1 MPVTGRKNFTF
12 KEDFANEKTFDQHG
26 SGGQYGSQH
35 HTCPCFCIRGG
46 QQPETVIGQEIDR
59 QNSSEDYSEVSS
71 LDQLTYTGN
80 ECKVRLKENIV
91 MTTAVTVNSGNRLTI
106 DLNGHTLTA
115 PENDRAFRIQDGAL
129 TIEDSIGTGV
139 IQGSGTVTSYGG
151 NGGAI
156 WMSSSDSNNALT
168 LTGGTIRGFTAK
180 YGAGVYMGSGTFHMT
195 GGAIQNCLA
204 TDGGLAD
211 GGGVYVF
218 GGSFELTDGTISA
231 CKANNAGGGVY
242 VSSGS
247 FEMSGGSIENCTAH
261 EGAGVKVYASNGKT
275 ASFSMNGS
283 GEIKNCNQNGVSVS
297 AIGNGTPEFT
307 MDGGTIE
314 GSSGYGVWVAA
325 GSAVMSGGSV
335 KDSERYDIYIGRSA
349 TLTVNNTQVGGT
361 VMNMGAIT
369 GQGSAEFTGTVENL
383 GYVGAGKITGCKIHR
398 IEHRSPYKGT
408 IENSTWDEYVYLL
421 GYRWPA
427 EKIPSAAGES
437 ISLKFP
443 SYISEPAAM
452 TNTLVIPEGVTVTV
466 DLAGKP
472 VSADTTVTSD
482 IKIINHGTLT
492 LIDSSTGGTLS
503 IPIENDGVLN
513 ANGGTVTGEVTNKGT
528 IQATGTP
535 VTKFTGTLV
544 NEEGA
549 SVTAGNFMDCT
560 ITNNGGT
567 IGGDAIF
574 DRPEPDPEQP
584 GAGSEDGGAGAVIA
598 ALAVGTVVVGGGI
611 LLAHSYI
618 QNNLPEGFAV
628 PETRRELAVVLWNMA
643 SKPEPASQQTYTDV
657 QDEEVLKAVC
667 WAVENELV
675 TPETEST
682 LGADV
687 RVNRLQVIGAMYQ
700 TNKRKK

>member
-1 MPVTGRKNFTF
+1 MRP
-12 KEDFANEKTFDQHG
+12 
-26 SGGQYGSQH
+26 
-35 HTCPCFCIRGG
+35 GG

-59 QNSSEDYSEVSS
+59 QNSSGDYLEVSS
-71 LDQLTYTGN
+71 LDQLTYINN
-80 ECKVRLKENIV
+80 ECKVRLTKDIV
-91 MTTAVTVNSGNRLTI
+91 MTKAVTVNNGNSLTI

-115 PENDRAFRIQDGAL
+115 AANSQAFRIQGGAL

-139 IQGSGTVTSYGG
+139 IQGSGTVTG

-168 LTGGTIRGFTAK
+168 LTGGTIRGFTA
-180 YGAGVYMGSGTFHMT
+180 T
-195 GGAIQNCLA
+195 
-204 TDGGLAD
+204 D
-211 GGGVYVF
+211 GGGVYVS
-218 GGSFELTDGTISA
+218 GGSFEMSGGTISA
-231 CKANNAGGGVY
+231 CNAANAGGGVY

-247 FEMSGGSIENCTAH
+247 FEMSGGTIENCTAH
-261 EGAGVKVYASNGKT
+261 EGAGVKVLASSGK
-275 ASFSMNGS
+275 ASFSMSGS
-283 GEIKNCNQNGVSVS
+283 GEIKNCNQDGVSIA
-297 AIGNGTPEFT
+297 AIGGTSEFS
-307 MDGGTIE
+307 MSGGTIE
-314 GSSGYGVWVAA
+314 DNSGFGVWVDN

-335 KDSERYDIYIGRSA
+335 KGSERYDIYIGSRA
-349 TLTVNNTQVGGT
+349 ALTVKNTQVGGT
-361 VMNMGAIT
+361 VLNLGKIT
-369 GQGSAEFTGTVENL
+369 GQGSAEFTGTVENS
-383 GYVGAGKITGCKIHR
+383 GYAVAEITGCKIHR

-408 IENSTWDEYVYLL
+408 ITDSPCDEYVYLL
-421 GYRWPA
+421 GRSW
-427 EKIPSAAGES
+427 KIPSGAGES
-437 ISLKFP
+437 ITLKVS
-443 SYISEPAAM
+443 SYLPPVMENP
-452 TNTLVIPEGVTVTV
+452 LEIPKGVTVTV
-466 DLAGKP
+466 DLAGKTL
-472 VSADTTVTSD
+472 SAKESD
-482 IKIINHGTLT
+482 FKIINHGTLT

-503 IPIENDGVLN
+503 IPIENDGILN
-513 ANGGTVTGEVTNKGT
+513 ANGGTVTSKVTNKGT

-549 SVTAGNFMDCT
+549 SVTAGDFMDCT
-560 ITNNGGT
+560 ITNNGGM
-567 IGGDAIF
+567 IGGDAIL
-574 DRPEPDPEQP
+574 DKPEPDPEQP

-598 ALAVGTVVVGGGI
+598 ALAVGTAVVGGGI

-628 PETRRELAVVLWNMA
+628 PETRQELAVVLWNMA
-643 SKPEPASQQTYTDV
+643 GKPEPASQQTYTDV

>member
-1 MPVTGRKNFTF
+1 MKKRLISMVLAVSMAVSIMPAPA
-12 KEDFANEKTFDQHG
+12 FA
-26 SGGQYGSQH
+26 S
-35 HTCPCFCIRGG
+35 GG

-59 QNSSEDYSEVSS
+59 QNSSGDYLEVSS
-71 LDQLTYTGN
+71 LDQLTYINN
-80 ECKVRLKENIV
+80 ECKVRLTKDIV
-91 MTTAVTVNSGNRLTI
+91 MTKAVTVNNGNSLTI

-115 PENDRAFRIQDGAL
+115 AANSQAFRIQGGAL

-139 IQGSGTVTSYGG
+139 IQGSGTVTG

-168 LTGGTIRGFTAK
+168 LTGGTIRGFTA
-180 YGAGVYMGSGTFHMT
+180 T
-195 GGAIQNCLA
+195 
-204 TDGGLAD
+204 D
-211 GGGVYVF
+211 GGGVYVD
-218 GGSFELTDGTISA
+218 GGSFEMSGGTISA
-231 CKANNAGGGVY
+231 CNATNAGGGVY

-247 FEMSGGSIENCTAH
+247 FKMSGGSIEDCTAH

-275 ASFSMNGS
+275 ASFSMTGGEIQNCNTDGVSIYAIGS
-283 GEIKNCNQNGVSVS
+283 GTS
-297 AIGNGTPEFT
+297 EFT
-307 MDGGTIE
+307 MTGGTIE
-314 GSSGYGVWVAA
+314 DNGGYGVWVDN

-335 KDSERYDIYIGRSA
+335 KGSERYDIYIGSRA

-361 VMNMGAIT
+361 VLNMGKIT
-369 GQGSAEFTGTVENL
+369 GQGSAEFTGTVENS
-383 GYVGAGKITGCKIHR
+383 GYAAAGITGCKIHR

-408 IENSTWDEYVYLL
+408 IEGSTWDEYVYLL
-421 GYRWPA
+421 GYSWPTA
-427 EKIPSAAGES
+427 KIPSGAGES

-443 SYISEPAAM
+443 SYITPKME
-452 TNTLVIPEGVTVTV
+452 NTLEIPEGVTVTV

-472 VSADTTVTSD
+472 VSADTGASD

-492 LIDSSTGGTLS
+492 LIDSGTDGTLS

-513 ANGGTVTGEVTNKGT
+513 ANGGTVTGKVTNRGT

-535 VTKFTGTLV
+535 VTQFTGTLV
-544 NEEGA
+544 NQEGA
-549 SVTAGNFMDCT
+549 SVTAGDFRGCT

-567 IGGDAIF
+567 IGGGAIL
-574 DRPEPDPEQP
+574 DKPEPDPEQP

-598 ALAVGTVVVGGGI
+598 ALAVGTAVVGGGI

-628 PETRRELAVVLWNMA
+628 PETRQELAVVLWNMA
-643 SKPEPASQQTYTDV
+643 GKPEPASQQTYTDV

>member
-1 MPVTGRKNFTF
+1 MKKRLISMVLAVSMAVSIMPAPA
-12 KEDFANEKTFDQHG
+12 FA
-26 SGGQYGSQH
+26 SG
-35 HTCPCFCIRGG
+35 GG

-59 QNSSEDYSEVSS
+59 QNSSGDYSEVSS

-80 ECKVRLKENIV
+80 ECRVRLTENIV
-91 MTTAVTVNSGNRLTI
+91 MTGAVTVNNGNRLTI

-115 PENDRAFRIQDGAL
+115 AENSRAFFIQNGAL

-139 IQGSGTVTSYGG
+139 IQGSGTVTG

-168 LTGGTIRGFTAK
+168 LTGGTIRGFTA
-180 YGAGVYMGSGTFHMT
+180 T
-195 GGAIQNCLA
+195 
-204 TDGGLAD
+204 D
-211 GGGVYVF
+211 GGGVYVD
-218 GGSFELTDGTISA
+218 GGSFEMSGGTISA
-231 CKANNAGGGVY
+231 CNATNAGGGVY

-247 FEMSGGSIENCTAH
+247 FKMSGGSIEDCTAH

-275 ASFSMNGS
+275 ASFSMTGGEIQNCNTDGVSIYAIGS
-283 GEIKNCNQNGVSVS
+283 GTS
-297 AIGNGTPEFT
+297 EFT
-307 MDGGTIE
+307 MTGGTIE
-314 GSSGYGVWVAA
+314 DNGGYGVWVDN

-335 KDSERYDIYIGRSA
+335 KGSERYDIYIGSRA

-361 VMNMGAIT
+361 VLNMGKIT
-369 GQGSAEFTGTVENL
+369 GQGSAEFTGTVENS
-383 GYVGAGKITGCKIHR
+383 GYAAAGITGCTIHR
-398 IEHRSPYKGT
+398 IEHRFPYKGT
-408 IENSTWDEYVYLL
+408 IEGSPDEYVYLL
-421 GYRWPA
+421 GRSW
-427 EKIPSAAGES
+427 KIPSGAGES
-437 ISLKFP
+437 ITLKVSSYLPPVMENSL
-443 SYISEPAAM
+443 E
-452 TNTLVIPEGVTVTV
+452 IPKGVTVTV
-466 DLAGKP
+466 DLAGKTL
-472 VSADTTVTSD
+472 SAKESD
-482 IKIINHGTLT
+482 FKIINNGTLT
-492 LIDSSTGGTLS
+492 LIDSSTGGALS

-513 ANGGTVTGEVTNKGT
+513 ANGGKVTSEVTNKGT

-535 VTKFTGTLV
+535 VTQFTGTLS

-549 SVTAGNFMDCT
+549 SVTAGDFRGCM

-567 IGGDAIF
+567 IGGGAIW
-574 DRPEPDPEQP
+574 DNPEHDPEQP

-628 PETRRELAVVLWNMA
+628 PETRQELAVVLWNMA
-643 SKPEPASQQTYTDV
+643 GKPEPASQQTYTDV

>member
-1 MPVTGRKNFTF
+1 MRPG
-12 KEDFANEKTFDQHG
+12 
-26 SGGQYGSQH
+26 
-35 HTCPCFCIRGG
+35 GG
-46 QQPETVIGQEIDR
+46 QQPETVIGQEIDQ

-71 LDQLTYTGN
+71 VSSLNQLTYTSN
-80 ECKVRLKENIV
+80 ECKVRLTENIV
-91 MTTAVTVNSGNRLTI
+91 MTTAVTVDNGNSLTI

-115 PENDRAFRIQDGAL
+115 PENDRAFYIRDGAL
-129 TIEDSIGTGV
+129 TIKDGTGTGV
-139 IQGSGTVTSYGG
+139 IQGSGTVTGY
-151 NGGAI
+151 GGAI
-156 WMSSSDSNNALT
+156 WMSSSGGNNVLT

-195 GGAIQNCLA
+195 GGAIQNCSA

-211 GGGVYVF
+211 GGGVYVSS
-218 GGSFELTDGTISA
+218 GSFVMSDGSIEDCT
-231 CKANNAGGGVY
+231 ANNAGGGVY

-247 FEMSGGSIENCTAH
+247 FEMSGGSIEDCTAH
-261 EGAGVKVYASNGKT
+261 EGAGVKVYASSGET
-275 ASFSMNGS
+275 ASFSMKGS
-283 GEIKNCNQNGVSVS
+283 GAIKNCDQNGVSVS

-307 MDGGTIE
+307 MSGGTIE

-325 GSAVMSGGSV
+325 GSAEMSGGSV

-349 TLTVNNTQVGGT
+349 ALTVNNTQVGGT

-383 GYVGAGKITGCKIHR
+383 GYAGAGKITGCKIHR

-408 IENSTWDEYVYLL
+408 IENSTWDEYVYLF
-421 GYRWPA
+421 GYSWPT

-437 ISLKFP
+437 ISLKVP
-443 SYISEPAAM
+443 SYISTPAM
-452 TNTLVIPEGVTVTV
+452 TNTLEIPAGVTVTV

-503 IPIENDGVLN
+503 IPIENDGILN

-560 ITNNGGT
+560 ITSNGGT

-574 DRPEPDPEQP
+574 DKPGPDPEQP

-628 PETRRELAVVLWNMA
+628 PETRQELAVVLWNMA
-643 SKPEPASQQTYTDV
+643 GKPEPASQQTYTDV
-657 QDEEVLKAVC
+657 QDEEVLKAVR
-667 WAVENELV
+667 WAVENGLV

>member
-1 MPVTGRKNFTF
+1 MRP
-12 KEDFANEKTFDQHG
+12 
-26 SGGQYGSQH
+26 
-35 HTCPCFCIRGG
+35 GG
-46 QQPETVIGQEIDR
+46 QQPETVIGQEVDQ
-59 QNSSEDYSEVSS
+59 QNSSGDYLEVSS
-71 LDQLTYTGN
+71 LDQLTYTNN
-80 ECKVRLKENIV
+80 ECKVRLTKDIV
-91 MTTAVTVNSGNRLTI
+91 MTKAVTVNNGNRLTI

-115 PENDRAFRIQDGAL
+115 AENSRAFFIQNGAL

-139 IQGSGTVTSYGG
+139 IQGSGTVTG

-168 LTGGTIRGFTAK
+168 LTGGTIRGFTA
-180 YGAGVYMGSGTFHMT
+180 T
-195 GGAIQNCLA
+195 
-204 TDGGLAD
+204 D
-211 GGGVYVF
+211 GGGVYVD
-218 GGSFELTDGTISA
+218 GGSFEMSGGTISA
-231 CKANNAGGGVY
+231 CNATNAGGGVY

-247 FEMSGGSIENCTAH
+247 FKMSGGSIEDCTAH

-275 ASFSMNGS
+275 ASFSMTGGEIQNCNTDGVSIYAIGS
-283 GEIKNCNQNGVSVS
+283 GTS
-297 AIGNGTPEFT
+297 EFT
-307 MDGGTIE
+307 MTGGTIE
-314 GSSGYGVWVAA
+314 DNGGYGVWVDN

-335 KDSERYDIYIGRSA
+335 KGSERYDIYIGSRA

-361 VMNMGAIT
+361 VLNMGKIT
-369 GQGSAEFTGTVENL
+369 GQGSAEFTGTVENS
-383 GYVGAGKITGCKIHR
+383 GYAAAGITGCTIHR
-398 IEHRSPYKGT
+398 IEHRFPYKGT
-408 IENSTWDEYVYLL
+408 IEGSPDEYVYLL
-421 GYRWPA
+421 GRSW
-427 EKIPSAAGES
+427 KIPSGAGES
-437 ISLKFP
+437 ITLKVSSYLPPVMENSL
-443 SYISEPAAM
+443 E
-452 TNTLVIPEGVTVTV
+452 IPKGVTVTV
-466 DLAGKP
+466 DLAGKTL
-472 VSADTTVTSD
+472 SAKESD
-482 IKIINHGTLT
+482 FKIINNGTLT
-492 LIDSSTGGTLS
+492 LIDSSTGGALS

-513 ANGGTVTGEVTNKGT
+513 ANGGKVTSEVTNKGT

-535 VTKFTGTLV
+535 VTQFTGTLS

-549 SVTAGNFMDCT
+549 SVTAGDFRGCM

-567 IGGDAIF
+567 IGGGAIW
-574 DRPEPDPEQP
+574 DNPEHDPEQP

-628 PETRRELAVVLWNMA
+628 PETRQELAVVLWNMA
-643 SKPEPASQQTYTDV
+643 GKPEPASQQTYTDV

>member
-1 MPVTGRKNFTF
+1 MHPG
-12 KEDFANEKTFDQHG
+12 
-26 SGGQYGSQH
+26 
-35 HTCPCFCIRGG
+35 GG

-71 LDQLTYTGN
+71 LDQLTYTN
-80 ECKVRLKENIV
+80 QECKVRLTENIV
-91 MTTAVTVNSGNRLTI
+91 MTTAVTVNSGNSLTI

-129 TIEDSIGTGV
+129 TIEDGTGTGV

-211 GGGVYVF
+211 GGGVYVS

-261 EGAGVKVYASNGKT
+261 EGAGVKVYASSGET
-275 ASFSMNGS
+275 ASFSMNGF

-307 MDGGTIE
+307 MAGGTIE

-408 IENSTWDEYVYLL
+408 IENSTWEEYVYLL
-421 GYRWPA
+421 GYSWPTA
-427 EKIPSAAGES
+427 KIPSAAGES

-452 TNTLVIPEGVTVTV
+452 TNTLEIPEGVTVTV

-472 VSADTTVTSD
+472 VSADPDASD

-544 NEEGA
+544 NEGGA

-574 DRPEPDPEQP
+574 DKPEPDPEQP

-628 PETRRELAVVLWNMA
+628 PETRQELAVVLWNMA
-643 SKPEPASQQTYTDV
+643 GKPEPASQKTYTDV

>member
-1 MPVTGRKNFTF
+1 M
-12 KEDFANEKTFDQHG
+12 
-26 SGGQYGSQH
+26 
-35 HTCPCFCIRGG
+35 
-46 QQPETVIGQEIDR
+46 IGQEIDR
-59 QNSSEDYSEVSS
+59 QNSSGDYLEVSS
-71 LDQLTYTGN
+71 LDQLTYINN
-80 ECKVRLKENIV
+80 ECKVRLTKDIV
-91 MTTAVTVNSGNRLTI
+91 MTKAVTVNNGNRLTI

-115 PENDRAFRIQDGAL
+115 AANSQAFRIQGGAL

-139 IQGSGTVTSYGG
+139 IQGSGTVTG

-168 LTGGTIRGFTAK
+168 LTGGTIRGFTA
-180 YGAGVYMGSGTFHMT
+180 T
-195 GGAIQNCLA
+195 
-204 TDGGLAD
+204 D
-211 GGGVYVF
+211 GGGVYVD
-218 GGSFELTDGTISA
+218 GGSFEMSGGTISA
-231 CKANNAGGGVY
+231 CNATNAGGGVY

-247 FEMSGGSIENCTAH
+247 FKMSGGSIEDCTAH

-275 ASFSMNGS
+275 ASFSMTGGEIQNCNTDGVSIYAIGS
-283 GEIKNCNQNGVSVS
+283 GTS
-297 AIGNGTPEFT
+297 EFT
-307 MDGGTIE
+307 MTGGTIE
-314 GSSGYGVWVAA
+314 DNGGYGVWVDN

-335 KDSERYDIYIGRSA
+335 KGSERYDIYIGSRA

-361 VMNMGAIT
+361 VLNMGKIT
-369 GQGSAEFTGTVENL
+369 GQGSAEFTGTVENS
-383 GYVGAGKITGCKIHR
+383 GYAVAEITGCKIHR

-408 IENSTWDEYVYLL
+408 ITDSTWDEYVYLL
-421 GYRWPA
+421 GRSW
-427 EKIPSAAGES
+427 KIPSGAGES
-437 ISLKFP
+437 ITLKVS
-443 SYISEPAAM
+443 SYLPPVME
-452 TNTLVIPEGVTVTV
+452 NTLEIPKGVTVTV

-472 VSADTTVTSD
+472 LSAKESD
-482 IKIINHGTLT
+482 FKIINNGTLT
-492 LIDSSTGGTLS
+492 LIDSGTDGTLS

-513 ANGGTVTGEVTNKGT
+513 ANGGTVASEVTNKGT

-535 VTKFTGTLV
+535 VTNFTGTLV

-549 SVTAGNFMDCT
+549 SVTAGNFKDCT

-567 IGGDAIF
+567 IGGDAILEN
-574 DRPEPDPEQP
+574 PEPDPEQP

-598 ALAVGTVVVGGGI
+598 ALAVGTAVVGGGI

-628 PETRRELAVVLWNMA
+628 PETRQELAVVLWNMA
-643 SKPEPASQQTYTDV
+643 GKPEPASQQTYTDV

>member
-1 MPVTGRKNFTF
+1 MRPG
-12 KEDFANEKTFDQHG
+12 
-26 SGGQYGSQH
+26 
-35 HTCPCFCIRGG
+35 GG

-71 LDQLTYTGN
+71 LDQLIYTNN
-80 ECKVRLKENIV
+80 ECKVRLTENIV
-91 MTTAVTVNSGNRLTI
+91 MTGAVTVNNGNSLTI

-115 PENDRAFRIQDGAL
+115 AENSQAFRIQNGAL
-129 TIEDSIGTGV
+129 TIEDSGSTGV
-139 IQGSGTVTSYGG
+139 IQGSGTVTG

-168 LTGGTIRGFTAK
+168 LTGGTIRGFTA
-180 YGAGVYMGSGTFHMT
+180 T
-195 GGAIQNCLA
+195 
-204 TDGGLAD
+204 D
-211 GGGVYVF
+211 GGGVYVS
-218 GGSFELTDGTISA
+218 GGSFKMTDGTISTCNA
-231 CKANNAGGGVY
+231 TNAGGGVY

-261 EGAGVKVYASNGKT
+261 EGAGVKVLASSGK
-275 ASFSMNGS
+275 ASFSMSGS
-283 GEIKNCNQNGVSVS
+283 GEIKNCNQDGVSIA
-297 AIGNGTPEFT
+297 AIGGTSEFS
-307 MDGGTIE
+307 MSGGTIE
-314 GSSGYGVWVAA
+314 DNSGFGVWVDN

-335 KDSERYDIYIGRSA
+335 KGSERYDIYIGSRA
-349 TLTVNNTQVGGT
+349 ALTVKNTQVGGT
-361 VMNMGAIT
+361 VLNLGKIT
-369 GQGSAEFTGTVENL
+369 GQGSAEFTGTVENS
-383 GYVGAGKITGCKIHR
+383 GYAVAGITGCKIHR

-408 IENSTWDEYVYLL
+408 ITDSPCDEYVYLL
-421 GYRWPA
+421 GRSW
-427 EKIPSAAGES
+427 KIPSGAGES
-437 ISLKFP
+437 ITLKVSSYLPPVMENSL
-443 SYISEPAAM
+443 E
-452 TNTLVIPEGVTVTV
+452 IPKGVTVTV
-466 DLAGKP
+466 DLAGKTL
-472 VSADTTVTSD
+472 SAKESD
-482 IKIINHGTLT
+482 FKIINHGTLT

-503 IPIENDGVLN
+503 IPIENDDDGVLN
-513 ANGGTVTGEVTNKGT
+513 ANGGKVTSEVTNKGT

-535 VTKFTGTLV
+535 VTQFTGTLV
-544 NEEGA
+544 NQEGA
-549 SVTAGNFMDCT
+549 SVTAGDFRGCM

-574 DRPEPDPEQP
+574 DKPEHDPEQP

-628 PETRRELAVVLWNMA
+628 PETRQELAVVLWNMA
-643 SKPEPASQQTYTDV
+643 GKPEPASQQTYTDV

>member
-1 MPVTGRKNFTF
+1 M
-12 KEDFANEKTFDQHG
+12 
-26 SGGQYGSQH
+26 
-35 HTCPCFCIRGG
+35 
-46 QQPETVIGQEIDR
+46 IGQEIDR

-80 ECKVRLKENIV
+80 ECRVRLTENIV
-91 MTTAVTVNSGNRLTI
+91 MTGAVTVNNGNRLTI

-115 PENDRAFRIQDGAL
+115 AENSRAFFIQNGAL

-139 IQGSGTVTSYGG
+139 IQGSGTVTG

-168 LTGGTIRGFTAK
+168 LTGGTIRGFTA
-180 YGAGVYMGSGTFHMT
+180 T
-195 GGAIQNCLA
+195 
-204 TDGGLAD
+204 D
-211 GGGVYVF
+211 GGGVYVD
-218 GGSFELTDGTISA
+218 GGSFEMSGGTISA
-231 CKANNAGGGVY
+231 CNATNAGGGVY

-247 FEMSGGSIENCTAH
+247 FKMSGGSIEDCTAH

-275 ASFSMNGS
+275 ASFSMTGGEIQNCNTDGVSIYAIGS
-283 GEIKNCNQNGVSVS
+283 GTS
-297 AIGNGTPEFT
+297 EFT
-307 MDGGTIE
+307 MTGGTIE
-314 GSSGYGVWVAA
+314 DNGGYGVWVDN

-335 KDSERYDIYIGRSA
+335 KGSERYDIYIGSRA

-361 VMNMGAIT
+361 VLNMGKIT
-369 GQGSAEFTGTVENL
+369 GQGSAEFTGTVENS
-383 GYVGAGKITGCKIHR
+383 GYAAAGITGCTIHR
-398 IEHRSPYKGT
+398 IEHRFPYKGT
-408 IENSTWDEYVYLL
+408 IEGSPDEYVYLL
-421 GYRWPA
+421 GRSW
-427 EKIPSAAGES
+427 KIPSGAGES
-437 ISLKFP
+437 ITLKVSSYLPPVMENSL
-443 SYISEPAAM
+443 E
-452 TNTLVIPEGVTVTV
+452 IPKGVTVTV
-466 DLAGKP
+466 DLAGKTL
-472 VSADTTVTSD
+472 SAKESD
-482 IKIINHGTLT
+482 FKIINNGTLT
-492 LIDSSTGGTLS
+492 LIDSSTGGALS

-513 ANGGTVTGEVTNKGT
+513 ANGGKVTSEVTNKGT

-535 VTKFTGTLV
+535 VTQFTGTLS

-549 SVTAGNFMDCT
+549 SVTAGDFRGCM

-567 IGGDAIF
+567 IGGGAIW
-574 DRPEPDPEQP
+574 DNPEHDPEQP

-628 PETRRELAVVLWNMA
+628 PETRQELAVVLWNMA
-643 SKPEPASQQTYTDV
+643 GKPEPASQQTYTDV

>member
-1 MPVTGRKNFTF
+1 MR
-12 KEDFANEKTFDQHG
+12 
-26 SGGQYGSQH
+26 
-35 HTCPCFCIRGG
+35 RGG

-71 LDQLTYTGN
+71 LDQLTYTNN
-80 ECKVRLKENIV
+80 ECKVRLTENIV
-91 MTTAVTVNSGNRLTI
+91 MTGAVTVNNGNRLTI

-115 PENDRAFRIQDGAL
+115 AENSRAFFIQNGAL
-129 TIEDSIGTGV
+129 TIEDSGSTGV
-139 IQGSGTVTSYGG
+139 IQGSGTVTG

-168 LTGGTIRGFTAK
+168 LTGGTIRGFTA
-180 YGAGVYMGSGTFHMT
+180 T
-195 GGAIQNCLA
+195 
-204 TDGGLAD
+204 D
-211 GGGVYVF
+211 GGGVYVS
-218 GGSFELTDGTISA
+218 GGSFKMTDGTISTCNA
-231 CKANNAGGGVY
+231 TNAGGGVY

-261 EGAGVKVYASNGKT
+261 EGAGVKVLASSGK
-275 ASFSMNGS
+275 ASFSMSGS
-283 GEIKNCNQNGVSVS
+283 GEIKNCNQDGVSIA
-297 AIGNGTPEFT
+297 AIGGTSEFS
-307 MDGGTIE
+307 MSGGTIE
-314 GSSGYGVWVAA
+314 DNSGFGVWVDN

-335 KDSERYDIYIGRSA
+335 KGSERYDIYIGSRA
-349 TLTVNNTQVGGT
+349 ALTVKNTQVGGT
-361 VMNMGAIT
+361 VLNLGKIT
-369 GQGSAEFTGTVENL
+369 GQGSAEFTGTVENS
-383 GYVGAGKITGCKIHR
+383 GYAVAEITGCKIHR
-398 IEHRSPYKGT
+398 IEHRFPYKGT
-408 IENSTWDEYVYLL
+408 IEGSPDEYVYLL
-421 GYRWPA
+421 GHSWPTA
-427 EKIPSAAGES
+427 KIPSAAGES
-437 ISLKFP
+437 ISLKVP
-443 SYISEPAAM
+443 SYITATME
-452 TNTLVIPEGVTVTV
+452 NTLVIPEGVTVTV

-472 VSADTTVTSD
+472 VSADAETSD

-492 LIDSSTGGTLS
+492 LIDSGTDGALS
-503 IPIENDGVLN
+503 IPIENDGILN
-513 ANGGTVTGEVTNKGT
+513 ANGGTVTSEVTNKGT

-535 VTKFTGTLV
+535 VTQFTGTLF

-549 SVTAGNFMDCT
+549 SVTAGDFRDCT

-567 IGGDAIF
+567 IGGDAIW
-574 DRPEPDPEQP
+574 DNPEPGPEQP

-598 ALAVGTVVVGGGI
+598 ALAVGTAVVGGGI

-628 PETRRELAVVLWNMA
+628 PETRQELAVVLWNMA
-643 SKPEPASQQTYTDV
+643 GKPEPASQQTYTDV

>member
-1 MPVTGRKNFTF
+1 M
-12 KEDFANEKTFDQHG
+12 
-26 SGGQYGSQH
+26 
-35 HTCPCFCIRGG
+35 
-46 QQPETVIGQEIDR
+46 IGQEIDR

-71 LDQLTYTGN
+71 LDQLTYTNN
-80 ECKVRLKENIV
+80 ECKVRLTENIV
-91 MTTAVTVNSGNRLTI
+91 MTGAVTVNNGNRLTI

-115 PENDRAFRIQDGAL
+115 AENSRAFFIQNGAL
-129 TIEDSIGTGV
+129 TIEDSIGGGV
-139 IQGSGTVTSYGG
+139 IQGSGTVNGY
-151 NGGAI
+151 GGAI
-156 WMSSSDSNNALT
+156 LMNGSDSNNALT
-168 LTGGTIRGFTAK
+168 LAGGTIRGFTAK
-180 YGAGVYMGSGTFHMT
+180 YGAGVSMGNGTFRMT
-195 GGAIQNCLA
+195 GGAIRNCSA
-204 TDGGLAD
+204 TGGKAD
-211 GGGVYVF
+211 GGGVYVS
-218 GGSFELTDGTISA
+218 GGSFEMSDGTISA
-231 CKANNAGGGVY
+231 CNAANAGGGVY
-242 VSSGS
+242 VLSGS
-247 FEMSGGSIENCTAH
+247 FEMSGGSIEDCTAY
-261 EGAGVKVYASNGKT
+261 EGAGVKVYPSSGKT
-275 ASFSMNGS
+275 ASFSMTG
-283 GEIKNCNQNGVSVS
+283 GEIKNCNTNGVSIY
-297 AIGNGTPEFT
+297 AIGGTSEFS
-307 MDGGTIE
+307 MSGGTIE
-314 GSSGYGVWVAA
+314 DNGGDGVRVDA

-335 KDSERYDIYIGRSA
+335 TRSELYDIRIGSSA

-361 VMNMGAIT
+361 VLNMGKIT
-369 GQGSAEFTGTVENL
+369 GNGSAKFTGTVENS
-383 GYVGAGKITGCKIHR
+383 GSAVAEITGCKIHR

-421 GYRWPA
+421 GRSW
-427 EKIPSAAGES
+427 KIPSGAGES
-437 ISLKFP
+437 ITLKVS
-443 SYISEPAAM
+443 SYLPPVME
-452 TNTLVIPEGVTVTV
+452 NTLEIPKGVTVTV

-472 VSADTTVTSD
+472 LSAKESD
-482 IKIINHGTLT
+482 FKIINNGTLT

-513 ANGGTVTGEVTNKGT
+513 ANGGKVTSEVTNRGT

-535 VTKFTGTLV
+535 VTQFTGTLV

-549 SVTAGNFMDCT
+549 SVTAGDFRDCT

-567 IGGDAIF
+567 IGGDAIW
-574 DRPEPDPEQP
+574 DNPEPGPEQP

-598 ALAVGTVVVGGGI
+598 ALAVGTAVVGGGI

-628 PETRRELAVVLWNMA
+628 PETRQELAVVLWNMA
-643 SKPEPASQQTYTDV
+643 GKPEPASQQTYTDV

>member
-1 MPVTGRKNFTF
+1 M
-12 KEDFANEKTFDQHG
+12 
-26 SGGQYGSQH
+26 
-35 HTCPCFCIRGG
+35 
-46 QQPETVIGQEIDR
+46 IGQEIDR
-59 QNSSEDYSEVSS
+59 QNSSGDYLEVSS
-71 LDQLTYTGN
+71 LDQLTYINN
-80 ECKVRLKENIV
+80 ECKVRLTKDIV
-91 MTTAVTVNSGNRLTI
+91 MTKAVTVNNGNSLTI

-115 PENDRAFRIQDGAL
+115 AANSQAFRIQGGAL

-139 IQGSGTVTSYGG
+139 IQGSGTVTG

-168 LTGGTIRGFTAK
+168 LTGGTIRGFTA
-180 YGAGVYMGSGTFHMT
+180 T
-195 GGAIQNCLA
+195 
-204 TDGGLAD
+204 D
-211 GGGVYVF
+211 GGGVYVD
-218 GGSFELTDGTISA
+218 GGSFEMSGGTISA
-231 CKANNAGGGVY
+231 CNATNAGGGVY

-247 FEMSGGSIENCTAH
+247 FKMSGGSIEDCTAH

-275 ASFSMNGS
+275 ASFSMTGGEIQNCNTDGVSIYAIGS
-283 GEIKNCNQNGVSVS
+283 GTS
-297 AIGNGTPEFT
+297 EFT
-307 MDGGTIE
+307 MTGGTIE
-314 GSSGYGVWVAA
+314 DNGGYGVWVDN

-335 KDSERYDIYIGRSA
+335 KGSERYDIYIGSRA

-361 VMNMGAIT
+361 VLNMGKIT
-369 GQGSAEFTGTVENL
+369 GQGSAEFTGTVENS
-383 GYVGAGKITGCKIHR
+383 GYAAAGITGCKIHR

-408 IENSTWDEYVYLL
+408 IEGSTWDEYVYLL
-421 GYRWPA
+421 SYSWPTA
-427 EKIPSAAGES
+427 KIPSGAGES

-443 SYISEPAAM
+443 SYITPKME
-452 TNTLVIPEGVTVTV
+452 NTLEIPEGVTVTV

-472 VSADTTVTSD
+472 VSADTGASD

-492 LIDSSTGGTLS
+492 LIDSGTDGTLS
-503 IPIENDGVLN
+503 IPIKNDGVLN
-513 ANGGTVTGEVTNKGT
+513 ANGGTVTGKVTNRGT

-535 VTKFTGTLV
+535 VTQFTGTLV
-544 NEEGA
+544 NQEGA
-549 SVTAGNFMDCT
+549 SVTAGDFRGCT

-567 IGGDAIF
+567 IGGGAIL
-574 DRPEPDPEQP
+574 DKPEPDPEQP

-628 PETRRELAVVLWNMA
+628 PETRQELAVVLWNMA
-643 SKPEPASQQTYTDV
+643 GKPEPASQQTYTDV

>member
-1 MPVTGRKNFTF
+1 MRPG
-12 KEDFANEKTFDQHG
+12 
-26 SGGQYGSQH
+26 
-35 HTCPCFCIRGG
+35 GG

-59 QNSSEDYSEVSS
+59 QNSSGDYLEVSS
-71 LDQLTYTGN
+71 LDQLTYINN
-80 ECKVRLKENIV
+80 ECKVRLTKDIV
-91 MTTAVTVNSGNRLTI
+91 MTKAVTVNNGNSLTI

-115 PENDRAFRIQDGAL
+115 AANSQAFRIQGGAL

-139 IQGSGTVTSYGG
+139 IQGSGTVTG

-168 LTGGTIRGFTAK
+168 LTGGTIRGFTA
-180 YGAGVYMGSGTFHMT
+180 T
-195 GGAIQNCLA
+195 
-204 TDGGLAD
+204 D
-211 GGGVYVF
+211 GGGVYVD
-218 GGSFELTDGTISA
+218 GGSFEMSGGTISA
-231 CKANNAGGGVY
+231 CNATNAGGGVY

-247 FEMSGGSIENCTAH
+247 FKMSGGSIEDCTAH

-275 ASFSMNGS
+275 ASFSMTGGEIQNCNTDGVSIYAIGS
-283 GEIKNCNQNGVSVS
+283 GTS
-297 AIGNGTPEFT
+297 EFT
-307 MDGGTIE
+307 MTGGTIE
-314 GSSGYGVWVAA
+314 DNGGYGVWVDN

-335 KDSERYDIYIGRSA
+335 KGSERYDIYIGSRA

-361 VMNMGAIT
+361 VLNMGKIT
-369 GQGSAEFTGTVENL
+369 GQGSAEFTGTVENS
-383 GYVGAGKITGCKIHR
+383 GYAAAGITGCKIHR

-408 IENSTWDEYVYLL
+408 ITDSPCDEYVYLL
-421 GYRWPA
+421 GRSW
-427 EKIPSAAGES
+427 KIPSGAGES
-437 ISLKFP
+437 ITLKVSSYLPPVMENSL
-443 SYISEPAAM
+443 E
-452 TNTLVIPEGVTVTV
+452 IPKGVTVTV
-466 DLAGKP
+466 DLAGKTL
-472 VSADTTVTSD
+472 SAKESD
-482 IKIINHGTLT
+482 FKIINNGTLT
-492 LIDSSTGGTLS
+492 LIDSSTGGALS

-513 ANGGTVTGEVTNKGT
+513 ANGGKVTSEVTNKGT

-535 VTKFTGTLV
+535 VTQFTGTLV
-544 NEEGA
+544 NQEGA
-549 SVTAGNFMDCT
+549 SVTAGDFRGCM

-567 IGGDAIF
+567 IGGGAIW
-574 DRPEPDPEQP
+574 DNPEHDPEQP

-628 PETRRELAVVLWNMA
+628 PETRQELAVVLWNMA
-643 SKPEPASQQTYTDV
+643 GKPEPASQQTYTDV

>member
-1 MPVTGRKNFTF
+1 MKKRLISMVLAVSMAVSIMPAPA
-12 KEDFANEKTFDQHG
+12 FA
-26 SGGQYGSQH
+26 SG
-35 HTCPCFCIRGG
+35 GG

-59 QNSSEDYSEVSS
+59 QNSSGDYLEVSS
-71 LDQLTYTGN
+71 LDQLTYINN
-80 ECKVRLKENIV
+80 ECKVRLTKDIV
-91 MTTAVTVNSGNRLTI
+91 MTKAVTVNNGNSLTI

-115 PENDRAFRIQDGAL
+115 AANSQAFRIQGGAL

-139 IQGSGTVTSYGG
+139 IQGSGTVTG

-168 LTGGTIRGFTAK
+168 LTGGTIRGFTA
-180 YGAGVYMGSGTFHMT
+180 T
-195 GGAIQNCLA
+195 
-204 TDGGLAD
+204 D
-211 GGGVYVF
+211 GGGVYVD
-218 GGSFELTDGTISA
+218 GGSFEMSGGTISA
-231 CKANNAGGGVY
+231 CNATNAGGGVY

-247 FEMSGGSIENCTAH
+247 FKMSGGSIEDCTAH

-275 ASFSMNGS
+275 ASFSMTGGEIQNCNTDGVSIYAIGS
-283 GEIKNCNQNGVSVS
+283 GTS
-297 AIGNGTPEFT
+297 EFT
-307 MDGGTIE
+307 MTGGTIE
-314 GSSGYGVWVAA
+314 DNGGYGVWVDN

-335 KDSERYDIYIGRSA
+335 KGSERYDIYIGSRA

-361 VMNMGAIT
+361 VLNMGKIT
-369 GQGSAEFTGTVENL
+369 GQGSAEFTGTVENS
-383 GYVGAGKITGCKIHR
+383 GYAVAEITGCKIHR

-408 IENSTWDEYVYLL
+408 IEGSTWDEYVYLL
-421 GYRWPA
+421 GYSWPTA
-427 EKIPSAAGES
+427 KIPSGAGES

-443 SYISEPAAM
+443 SYITPKME
-452 TNTLVIPEGVTVTV
+452 NTLEIPEGVTVTV

-472 VSADTTVTSD
+472 VSADTGASD

-492 LIDSSTGGTLS
+492 LIDSGTDGALS

-513 ANGGTVTGEVTNKGT
+513 ANGGTVTSEVTNKGT

-567 IGGDAIF
+567 IGGDAIL
-574 DRPEPDPEQP
+574 DKPEPDPEQP

-598 ALAVGTVVVGGGI
+598 ALAVGTAVVGGGI

-628 PETRRELAVVLWNMA
+628 PETRQELAVVLWNMA
-643 SKPEPASQQTYTDV
+643 GKPEPASQQTYTDV

>member
-1 MPVTGRKNFTF
+1 MRPG
-12 KEDFANEKTFDQHG
+12 
-26 SGGQYGSQH
+26 
-35 HTCPCFCIRGG
+35 GG
-46 QQPETVIGQEIDR
+46 QQPETVIGQEIDQ

-71 LDQLTYTGN
+71 LDQLTYTNN
-80 ECKVRLKENIV
+80 ECKVRLTESIV
-91 MTTAVTVNSGNRLTI
+91 MTGAVTVNNGNRLTI

-115 PENDRAFRIQDGAL
+115 AENSRAFFIQNGAL
-129 TIEDSIGTGV
+129 TIEDSTGRGI
-139 IQGSGTVTSYGG
+139 IQGSGTVNGY
-151 NGGAI
+151 GGAI
-156 WMSSSDSNNALT
+156 LMNGSDSNNALT
-168 LTGGTIRGFTAK
+168 LAGGTISGFTATN
-180 YGAGVYMGSGTFHMT
+180 GAGVSMGNGTFRMT
-195 GGAIQNCLA
+195 DGAIRNCSA
-204 TDGGLAD
+204 TD

-218 GGSFELTDGTISA
+218 GGSFEMTDGTISA
-231 CKANNAGGGVY
+231 CNATNAGGGVY

-247 FEMSGGSIENCTAH
+247 FEMSRGSIENCTAH
-261 EGAGVKVYASNGKT
+261 EGAGVKVHASSGET
-275 ASFSMNGS
+275 ASFSMKGS
-283 GEIKNCNQNGVSVS
+283 GEIKNCNTDGVSIF
-297 AIGNGTPEFT
+297 ARGNGISKFT

-314 GSSGYGVWVAA
+314 DNGGDGVRVDA

-335 KDSERYDIYIGRSA
+335 TCSELYDIRIGSSA

-361 VMNMGAIT
+361 VLNLGKIT
-369 GQGSAEFTGTVENL
+369 GQGSAEFTGTVENS
-383 GYVGAGKITGCKIHR
+383 GYAVAEITGCTIHR

-408 IENSTWDEYVYLL
+408 IEGSTWDEYVYLL
-421 GYRWPA
+421 GRSWPTA
-427 EKIPSAAGES
+427 KIPSEAGES
-437 ISLKFP
+437 ITLKVSSYLPPVMENSL
-443 SYISEPAAM
+443 E
-452 TNTLVIPEGVTVTV
+452 IPKGVTVTV
-466 DLAGKP
+466 DLAGKTL
-472 VSADTTVTSD
+472 SAKESD
-482 IKIINHGTLT
+482 FKIINHGTLT
-492 LIDSSTGGTLS
+492 LIDSGTDGALS
-503 IPIENDGVLN
+503 IPIENDDDGVLN
-513 ANGGTVTGEVTNKGT
+513 ANGGTVTSEVTNRGT

-535 VTKFTGTLV
+535 VTQFTGTLV
-544 NEEGA
+544 NQEGS
-549 SVTAGNFMDCT
+549 SVTAGDFRGCM

-574 DRPEPDPEQP
+574 DKPEHDPEQP

-628 PETRRELAVVLWNMA
+628 PETRQELAVVLWNMA
-643 SKPEPASQQTYTDV
+643 GKPEPASQQTYTDV

>member
-1 MPVTGRKNFTF
+1 M
-12 KEDFANEKTFDQHG
+12 
-26 SGGQYGSQH
+26 
-35 HTCPCFCIRGG
+35 
-46 QQPETVIGQEIDR
+46 IGQDIDR

-71 LDQLTYTGN
+71 LDQLTYTN
-80 ECKVRLKENIV
+80 QECKVRLTENIV
-91 MTTAVTVNSGNRLTI
+91 MTTAVTVDNGNRLTI

-115 PENDRAFRIQDGAL
+115 PENDRAFYIRDGAL
-129 TIEDSIGTGV
+129 TIEDGIGTGV

-180 YGAGVYMGSGTFHMT
+180 YGAGVYMGNGTFSMT
-195 GGAIQNCLA
+195 GGAIQNCSA

-211 GGGVYVF
+211 GGGVYVSS
-218 GGSFELTDGTISA
+218 GSFKLTGGTISA

-247 FEMSGGSIENCTAH
+247 FEMSDGSIEDCTAH
-261 EGAGVKVYASNGKT
+261 EGAGVKVYASSGET
-275 ASFSMNGS
+275 ASFSMSGS
-283 GEIKNCNQNGVSVS
+283 GKIKNCNQNGVSVS

-335 KDSERYDIYIGRSA
+335 KESERYDIYIGRSA
-349 TLTVNNTQVGGT
+349 ALTVNNTQVGGT

-398 IEHRSPYKGT
+398 IEHRSPYNGT

-421 GYRWPA
+421 GYSWPTA
-427 EKIPSAAGES
+427 KIPSAAGES
-437 ISLKFP
+437 ISLKVQ
-443 SYISEPAAM
+443 SYISTPAM
-452 TNTLVIPEGVTVTV
+452 TNTLEIPEGVTVTV

-574 DRPEPDPEQP
+574 EKPEPDPEQP

-628 PETRRELAVVLWNMA
+628 PETRQELAVVLWNMA
-643 SKPEPASQQTYTDV
+643 GKPEPASQKTYTDV

>member
-1 MPVTGRKNFTF
+1 MRPG
-12 KEDFANEKTFDQHG
+12 
-26 SGGQYGSQH
+26 
-35 HTCPCFCIRGG
+35 GG

-59 QNSSEDYSEVSS
+59 QNSSGDYLEVSS
-71 LDQLTYTGN
+71 LDQLTYINN
-80 ECKVRLKENIV
+80 ECKVRLTKDIV
-91 MTTAVTVNSGNRLTI
+91 MTKAVTVNNGNSLTI

-115 PENDRAFRIQDGAL
+115 AANSQAFRIQGGAL

-139 IQGSGTVTSYGG
+139 IQGSGTVTG

-168 LTGGTIRGFTAK
+168 LTGGTIRGFTA
-180 YGAGVYMGSGTFHMT
+180 T
-195 GGAIQNCLA
+195 
-204 TDGGLAD
+204 D
-211 GGGVYVF
+211 GGGVYVD
-218 GGSFELTDGTISA
+218 GGSFEMSGGTISA
-231 CKANNAGGGVY
+231 CNATNAGGGVY

-247 FEMSGGSIENCTAH
+247 FKMSGGSIEDCTAH

-275 ASFSMNGS
+275 ASFSMTGGEIQNCNTDGVSIYAIGS
-283 GEIKNCNQNGVSVS
+283 GTS
-297 AIGNGTPEFT
+297 EFT
-307 MDGGTIE
+307 MTGGTIE
-314 GSSGYGVWVAA
+314 DNGGYGVWVDN

-335 KDSERYDIYIGRSA
+335 KGSERYDIYIGSRA

-361 VMNMGAIT
+361 VLNMGKIT
-369 GQGSAEFTGTVENL
+369 GQGSAEFTGTVENS
-383 GYVGAGKITGCKIHR
+383 GYAAAGITGCKIHR

-408 IENSTWDEYVYLL
+408 IEGSTWDEYVYLL
-421 GYRWPA
+421 GYSWPTA
-427 EKIPSAAGES
+427 KIPSGAGES

-443 SYISEPAAM
+443 SYITPKME
-452 TNTLVIPEGVTVTV
+452 NTLEIPEGVTVTV

-472 VSADTTVTSD
+472 VSADAEASD

-513 ANGGTVTGEVTNKGT
+513 ANGGTVTGKVTNRGT

-535 VTKFTGTLV
+535 VTQFTGTLV
-544 NEEGA
+544 NQEGA
-549 SVTAGNFMDCT
+549 SVTAGDFMDCT

-567 IGGDAIF
+567 IGGGAIL
-574 DRPEPDPEQP
+574 DKPEPDPEQP

-598 ALAVGTVVVGGGI
+598 ALAVGTAVVGGGI

-628 PETRRELAVVLWNMA
+628 PETRQELAVVLWNMA
-643 SKPEPASQQTYTDV
+643 GKPEPASQQTYTDV

>member
-1 MPVTGRKNFTF
+1 MKKRLISMVLAVSMAVSIMPAPA
-12 KEDFANEKTFDQHG
+12 FA
-26 SGGQYGSQH
+26 SG
-35 HTCPCFCIRGG
+35 GG

-59 QNSSEDYSEVSS
+59 QNSSGDYLEVSS
-71 LDQLTYTGN
+71 LDQLTYINN
-80 ECKVRLKENIV
+80 ECKVRLTKDIV
-91 MTTAVTVNSGNRLTI
+91 MTKAVTVNNGNSLTI

-115 PENDRAFRIQDGAL
+115 AANSQAFRIQGGAL

-139 IQGSGTVTSYGG
+139 IQGSGTVTG

-168 LTGGTIRGFTAK
+168 LTGGTIRGFTA
-180 YGAGVYMGSGTFHMT
+180 T
-195 GGAIQNCLA
+195 
-204 TDGGLAD
+204 D
-211 GGGVYVF
+211 GGGVYVD
-218 GGSFELTDGTISA
+218 GGSFEMSGGTISA
-231 CKANNAGGGVY
+231 CNATNAGGGVY

-247 FEMSGGSIENCTAH
+247 FKMSGGSIEDCTAH

-275 ASFSMNGS
+275 ASFSMTGGEIQNCNTDGVSIYAIGS
-283 GEIKNCNQNGVSVS
+283 GTS
-297 AIGNGTPEFT
+297 EFT
-307 MDGGTIE
+307 MTGGTIE
-314 GSSGYGVWVAA
+314 DNGGYGVWVDN

-335 KDSERYDIYIGRSA
+335 KGSERYDIYIGSRA

-361 VMNMGAIT
+361 VLNMGKIT
-369 GQGSAEFTGTVENL
+369 GQGSAEFTGTVENS
-383 GYVGAGKITGCKIHR
+383 GYAAAGITGCKIHR

-408 IENSTWDEYVYLL
+408 ITDSPCDEYVYLL
-421 GYRWPA
+421 GYSWPTA
-427 EKIPSAAGES
+427 KIPSGAGES

-443 SYISEPAAM
+443 SYITPKME
-452 TNTLVIPEGVTVTV
+452 NTLEIPEGVTVTV

-472 VSADTTVTSD
+472 VSADTGASD

-492 LIDSSTGGTLS
+492 LIDSGTDGTLS

-513 ANGGTVTGEVTNKGT
+513 ANGGTVTGKVTNRGT

-549 SVTAGNFMDCT
+549 SVTAGNFKDCT

-567 IGGDAIF
+567 IGGDAILEN
-574 DRPEPDPEQP
+574 PEPDPEQP

-598 ALAVGTVVVGGGI
+598 ALAVGTAVVGGGI

-628 PETRRELAVVLWNMA
+628 PETRQELAVVLWNMA
-643 SKPEPASQQTYTDV
+643 GKPEPASQQTYTDV

>member
-1 MPVTGRKNFTF
+1 MRPG
-12 KEDFANEKTFDQHG
+12 
-26 SGGQYGSQH
+26 
-35 HTCPCFCIRGG
+35 GG

-59 QNSSEDYSEVSS
+59 QNSSGDYLEVSS
-71 LDQLTYTGN
+71 LDQLTYINN
-80 ECKVRLKENIV
+80 ECKVRLTKDIV
-91 MTTAVTVNSGNRLTI
+91 MTKAVTVNNGNSLTI

-115 PENDRAFRIQDGAL
+115 AANSQAFRIQGGAL

-139 IQGSGTVTSYGG
+139 IQGSGTVTG

-168 LTGGTIRGFTAK
+168 LTGGTIRGFTA
-180 YGAGVYMGSGTFHMT
+180 T
-195 GGAIQNCLA
+195 
-204 TDGGLAD
+204 D
-211 GGGVYVF
+211 GGGVYVD
-218 GGSFELTDGTISA
+218 GGSFEMSGGTISA
-231 CKANNAGGGVY
+231 CNATNAGGGVY

-247 FEMSGGSIENCTAH
+247 FKMSGGSIEDCTAH

-275 ASFSMNGS
+275 ASFSMTGGEIQNCNTDGVSIYAIGS
-283 GEIKNCNQNGVSVS
+283 GTS
-297 AIGNGTPEFT
+297 EFT
-307 MDGGTIE
+307 MTGGTIE
-314 GSSGYGVWVAA
+314 DNGGYGVWVDN

-335 KDSERYDIYIGRSA
+335 KGSERYDIRIGSSA

-361 VMNMGAIT
+361 VLNMGKIT
-369 GQGSAEFTGTVENL
+369 GNGSAKFTGTVENS
-383 GYVGAGKITGCKIHR
+383 GSAVAEITGCKIHR
-398 IEHRSPYKGT
+398 IEHRFPYKGT
-408 IENSTWDEYVYLL
+408 IEGSPDEYVYLL
-421 GYRWPA
+421 GHSWPTA
-427 EKIPSAAGES
+427 KIPSAAGES
-437 ISLKFP
+437 ISLKVP
-443 SYISEPAAM
+443 SYITATME
-452 TNTLVIPEGVTVTV
+452 NTLEIPEGVTVTV

-472 VSADTTVTSD
+472 VSADAEASD

-503 IPIENDGVLN
+503 IPIENDGILN
-513 ANGGTVTGEVTNKGT
+513 ANGGKVTSEVTNKGT

-535 VTKFTGTLV
+535 VTQFTGTLV

-560 ITNNGGT
+560 ITNNGGM
-567 IGGDAIF
+567 IGGDAIL
-574 DRPEPDPEQP
+574 DKPEPDPEQP

-598 ALAVGTVVVGGGI
+598 ALAVGTAVVGGGI

-628 PETRRELAVVLWNMA
+628 PETRQELAVVLWNMA
-643 SKPEPASQQTYTDV
+643 GKPEPASQQTYTDV